1 VAEPVSNPRE
11 ASKEILL
18 EFGTTSTLF
27 HTRRNHPDC
36 GLTGDLAMKRTLRLL
51 FLTAIMIMAVATG
64 FTASSQKKGQ
74 VQDPVCKLWV
84 DKSKDLSYTY
94 KDETY
99 YFCSATD
106 MKSFKDNPAKYLPK
120 K

>member
-1 VAEPVSNPRE
+1 
-11 ASKEILL
+11 
-18 EFGTTSTLF
+18 
-27 HTRRNHPDC
+27 
-36 GLTGDLAMKRTLRLL
+36 MKQALRLL
-51 FLTAIMIMAVATG
+51 FLTAIITLAVATG
-64 FTASSQKKGQ
+64 FMAAQKKGQ

-84 DKSKDLSYTY
+84 DKNKDLSYTH

>member
-1 VAEPVSNPRE
+1 
-11 ASKEILL
+11 
-18 EFGTTSTLF
+18 
-27 HTRRNHPDC
+27 
-36 GLTGDLAMKRTLRLL
+36 MKRVLRAFL
-51 FLTAIMIMAVATG
+51 LTAIMTLAIVTG
-64 FTASSQKKGQ
+64 FMASQKKGQ

-84 DKSKDLSYTY
+84 DKNKDLSYTY

-106 MKSFKDNPAKYLPK
+106 MKTFKDNPTKYVPK

>member
-1 VAEPVSNPRE
+1 M
-11 ASKEILL
+11 
-18 EFGTTSTLF
+18 
-27 HTRRNHPDC
+27 
-36 GLTGDLAMKRTLRLL
+36 GDLAMKRALQVL
-51 FLTAIMIMAVATG
+51 FLMAVMTLAVATG
-64 FTASSQKKGQ
+64 FLASQKKGQ

-84 DKSKDLSYTY
+84 DKTKELSYTY

-106 MKSFKDNPAKYLPK
+106 MKSFKDNPTKYLPK